1 MSTAYRVA
9 STVDGWAIFGSKVIA
24 TFLEREL
31 AAEFANLKNGD
42 DDTTRPPL
50 YTVSQQGSDF
60 CVSRDDRIAVFF
72 SEATAREYVHLKL
85 AGRTAPS
92 ETGPTSVMAPFT
104 DADAWAEAERML
116 ANGAK

>member
-31 AAEFANLKNGD
+31 AAEFANLKNGS
-42 DDTTRPPL
+42 DTTVPPL

-85 AGRTAPS
+85 TWRTAPS